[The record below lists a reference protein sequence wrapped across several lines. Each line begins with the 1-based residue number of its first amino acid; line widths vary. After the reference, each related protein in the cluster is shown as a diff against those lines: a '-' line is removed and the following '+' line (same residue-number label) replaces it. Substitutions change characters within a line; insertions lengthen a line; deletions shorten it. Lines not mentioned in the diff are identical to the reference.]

1 LFSSKRNSDYRFYKG
16 VRQRLKVI
24 VELRQKN
31 VDMWI
36 EPLYCPDV
44 GEITE
49 AGCVRDIWDGNN
61 RICNI

>member
-1 LFSSKRNSDYRFYKG
+1 M
-16 VRQRLKVI
+16 I
-24 VELRQKN
+24 VELGQKN

-49 AGCVRDIWDGNN
+49 AGCVRDVWDGNN